1 MKRAL
6 VVLAILFTALGITV
20 YLRPIATLQTVTHLW
35 LLAHGFHSDF
45 VDVGGHRV
53 HSMIGGSGPPLMLV
67 HGLASRGE
75 DYAPI
80 MTVLRKHH
88 TLYVPDLLGFGES
101 DRPDI
106 DYSVASEE
114 TMILG
119 YLDAKHLAQCDVL
132 ATSMGGWIALKL
144 AAEHPERVRRLV
156 LFDSAGFAF
165 ATPMTETMFTPHDE
179 KELLALIQ
187 LQTDRITSIP
197 HFIGR
202 DVLRKNHEHAWILR
216 RALHSM
222 LAGRDLMD
230 GRVQRVTMPVLLVW
244 GKKDRIVP
252 LSIGEKMQRTLP
264 NARLVVVPDCGHL
277 AVLECRNETLPEV
290 ERFLGVN

>member
-1 MKRAL
+1 MKRAFL
-6 VVLAILFTALGITV
+6 VLIVLFTVLGVIV
-20 YLRPIATLQTVTHLW
+20 YLRPVATLETVTRVY
-35 LLAHGFHSDF
+35 LLARGFHSDF
-45 VDVGGHRV
+45 VEVGGRRV

-80 MTVLRKHH
+80 MPQLARHH

-106 DYSVASEE
+106 DYSVASETE
-114 TMILG
+114 MIRG
-119 YLDAKHLAQCDVL
+119 YLDAKHLVQCDVL
-132 ATSMGGWIALKL
+132 GASMGGWVALEL

-156 LFDSAGFAF
+156 LVDSAGFKF
-165 ATPMTETMFTPHDE
+165 PTPMTENTFTPRDE
-179 KELLALIQ
+179 KELLGVLQ

-197 HFIGR
+197 HFIAR

-216 RALHSM
+216 RAMHAM
-222 LAGRDLMD
+222 LTGRDLMD
-230 GRVQRVTMPVLLVW
+230 GRVQRVTMPVLLAW
-244 GKKDRIVP
+244 GIKDRIVP
-252 LSIGEKMQRTLP
+252 LSIGEKMRSELP
-264 NARLVVVPDCGHL
+264 NAKLVTYSGCGHL
-277 AVLECRNETLPEV
+277 AVVECRDRMVPEI